1 MTKDGLFYHDIRH
14 LLKNKINAHIMVNN
28 SRSPIPKLEGKKKQY
43 TTCDVKMADCARRFQ
58 PIDVQPLNWILHAVE
73 NNILHNLPI
82 LGEDAVMAEDI
93 YEPSV

>member
-1 MTKDGLFYHDIRH
+1 
-14 LLKNKINAHIMVNN
+14 
-28 SRSPIPKLEGKKKQY
+28 
-43 TTCDVKMADCARRFQ
+43 MADCARRFQ
-58 PIDVQPLNWILHAVE
+58 PIDGQPLNWILHAVE